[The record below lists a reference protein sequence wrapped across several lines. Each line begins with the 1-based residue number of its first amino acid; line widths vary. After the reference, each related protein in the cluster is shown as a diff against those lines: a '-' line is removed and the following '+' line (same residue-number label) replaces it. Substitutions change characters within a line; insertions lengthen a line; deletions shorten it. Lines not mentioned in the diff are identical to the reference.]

1 LRLDTSRLP
10 QNFSKRKNLR
20 EYLVHRGFIVVRYH
34 SSVESEQ
41 KGRLMDPI
49 REKLEEEIDRI
60 RTVDIPAWPYD
71 EQGKPVEDFEYIPAG
86 AEERGQPVELVVDGL
101 LVHYRVEG
109 SAERPVWIL
118 VKRMQQQ
125 AMVYMNII
133 DQLKSGK
140 EPTVIKKRFEELEL
154 VPKDTLPN
162 PDGLRLL
169 NRALDKVNRYRE
181 ALVAIVRR
189 HGRTLV
195 FDELDFARELTP
207 SVALEIGF
215 PPAVSIGVEFSGR

>member
-1 LRLDTSRLP
+1 MCSFKS
-10 QNFSKRKNLR
+10 QSKFAGIWKRA
-20 EYLVHRGFIVVRYH
+20 GD
-34 SSVESEQ
+34 
-41 KGRLMDPI
+41 RLMDAL

-60 RTVDIPAWPYD
+60 RTVDLPAWPYD
-71 EQGKPVEDFEYIPAG
+71 EQGKPLDEIPDG
-86 AEERGQPVELVVDGL
+86 ATPSPRAQPVELVVDGL